1 MPPHDDIK
9 RRLIDIEV
17 LASHQETM
25 IRDLSDMVVQQWQTL
40 DSLLRKVG
48 RLEGQINEKRDSPGI
63 ESVAETPPPHY

>member
-1 MPPHDDIK
+1 MPPHNDIE

-40 DSLLRKVG
+40 DSLLRKLV
-48 RLEGQINEKRDSPGI
+48 N
-63 ESVAETPPPHY
+63 Y